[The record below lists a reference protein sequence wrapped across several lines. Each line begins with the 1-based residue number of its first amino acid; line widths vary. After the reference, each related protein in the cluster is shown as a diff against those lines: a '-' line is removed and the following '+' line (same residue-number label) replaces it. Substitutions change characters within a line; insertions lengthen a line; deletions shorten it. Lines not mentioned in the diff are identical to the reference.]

1 MLSATANTRDGDNV
15 ALVHDRLRHAI
26 LTGEIPPGQ
35 PTSQV
40 TLARQLGVS
49 RTPLREALRLL
60 QREGLVLS
68 EPNRRVQI
76 ADFSISDA
84 EELYAMRLA
93 LECVAVRATVP
104 LLTLQDFAELEGL
117 MAQMEHY
124 MRAGD
129 ATAMDVPHRA
139 FHALLFKAAGP
150 RLQTTL
156 LQLFDHARR
165 YRTAYGAM
173 EPQGY
178 RERFAQHGAIID
190 AAQSRDA
197 EATVTELARHYL
209 HTAMHVIRELDAG
222 HDPAFLRSTVET
234 VAPGAVDAVTPA
246 RGAAR
251 APKRSPRSAPAARRR

>member
-1 MLSATANTRDGDNV
+1 MATTANTRDGDNV
-15 ALVHDRLRHAI
+15 AVVHDRLREAI
-26 LTGEIPPGQ
+26 LRGEIPPGQ

-40 TLARQLGVS
+40 ALARQLGVS

-68 EPNRRVQI
+68 EPNRRVRI

-93 LECVAVRATVP
+93 LECVAVRVTVP
-104 LLTLQDFAELEGL
+104 LLTVQDFAELEGL

-129 ATAMDVPHRA
+129 AASVDVPHRA
-139 FHALLFKAAGP
+139 FHALLFRAAGR

-156 LQLFDHARR
+156 LQLFDHAGR

-173 EPQGY
+173 QPQGF
-178 RERFAQHGAIID
+178 RERFAQHRAIVQ
-190 AAQSRDA
+190 AAQAQDA
-197 EATVTELARHYL
+197 ELTVTELARHYL
-209 HTAMHVIRELDAG
+209 YTAMHVIGELDPQ
-222 HDPAFLRSTVET
+222 HDPSFLRSTVET
-234 VAPGAVDAVTPA
+234 VAPAAVDSVTLP
-246 RGAAR
+246 RTGAR
-251 APKRSPRSAPAARRR
+251 APRRSRRSAPAARRR